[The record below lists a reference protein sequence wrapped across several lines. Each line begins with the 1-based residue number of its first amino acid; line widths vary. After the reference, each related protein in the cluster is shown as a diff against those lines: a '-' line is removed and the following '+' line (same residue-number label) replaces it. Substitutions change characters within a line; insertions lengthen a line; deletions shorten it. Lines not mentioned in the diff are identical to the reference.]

1 MKYAYDLHIHSCLSA
16 CADDLMSP
24 NNIFNMANLKKL
36 NIISITDHNTT
47 KHMPIYQELSESYD
61 MLFIPGVEITVK
73 EGFHVLC
80 YFKSFSDAITFDQVL
95 EQNSIRRPYDKET
108 YGYQQIMNIYDEE
121 IDQVDYLLSAPL
133 KLSLTDLMEALKP
146 YEHILIYAHID
157 RDRQSGLPFIHQIK
171 LHGVE
176 LSSHVDSNFTSKH
189 NLHDYLI
196 LNNSDAHQI
205 IDILEPSIK
214 NQMTLESLNI
224 DAFFRYFNH
233 G

>member
-24 NNIFNMANLKKL
+24 NNIFNMANLKGL

-47 KHMPIYQELSESYD
+47 KHIPIYQDLSESYD

-80 YFKSFSDAITFDQVL
+80 YFKSFHDAIQFDHIL
-95 EQNSIRRPYDKET
+95 EENSQKFPYDQEK

-121 IDQVDYLLSAPL
+121 IDQIEYLLSAPL
-133 KLSLTDLMEALKP
+133 KLSLLELIDALKP
-146 YEHILIYAHID
+146 YPHLLFYAHID
-157 RDRQSGLPFIHQIK
+157 RNKQSGINFIHQIK

-176 LSSHVDSNFTSKH
+176 LSNHVDPSFIEKH
-189 NLHDYLI
+189 HLQDFVVLH
-196 LNNSDAHQI
+196 NSDAHQI
-205 IDILEPSIK
+205 IDILEPSDK